1 VKPVSKLFARLH
13 ARHDEKDLEKAGREG
28 FEAGRRHAEIIGR
41 VEWTKAALATAEKTG
56 DPALIQKATENAL
69 AAAAELNE
77 RVRAAAVAFSRAVRL
92 NGTQS
97 RAPSCRWEL
106 ASYVRQTPADA
117 P

>member
-1 VKPVSKLFARLH
+1 MRRNSKKHVGKALKPAGDTQRLS
-13 ARHDEKDLEKAGREG
+13 AAW
-28 FEAGRRHAEIIGR
+28 
-41 VEWTKAALATAEKTG
+41 EWAKAALATAQKTG
-56 DPALIQKATENAL
+56 DLALIQKATENAL

-92 NGTQS
+92 NGTRS
-97 RAPSCRWEL
+97 RAPSCLWEL